1 MGGAYEKKRCLC
13 IGTDFYGF
21 TDLGGICIV
30 FRIPPCGVSKWYF
43 HMKRVLYIKIDQSN
57 LVLNPQVKF
66 EDVVQMECVDP
77 CVVNRLK
84 KEKLMEIGK
93 DDRCKTVVSVLY
105 VIQKIH
111 EIYPDLE
118 VQNMGET
125 DFIVGLKPKDSL
137 EIIEFVKVFFVCL
150 ITFFGSVFA
159 MMTFNEDV
167 SSLDSFRKV
176 YTWVMGIPPKGTT
189 ILELSYSVGVGIGI
203 ILFFN
208 RFGKRQLTKEPS
220 PVEVEMSGYDKQVY
234 TTVIQHA
241 GRKGQEKDVS

>member
-1 MGGAYEKKRCLC
+1 
-13 IGTDFYGF
+13 
-21 TDLGGICIV
+21 
-30 FRIPPCGVSKWYF
+30 
-43 HMKRVLYIKIDQSN
+43 MKHILYIKIDQSN
-57 LVLNPQVKF
+57 LVLNSQVKF
-66 EDVVQMECVDP
+66 EDIVQMECADQ

-84 KEKLMEIGK
+84 TERLMEVPK
-93 DDRCKTVVSVLY
+93 DARSKQVVSILF

-118 VQNMGET
+118 VQNIGET
-125 DFIVGLKPKDSL
+125 DFIVGLKPKDSSKM
-137 EIIEFVKVFFVCL
+137 IEYIKVFFVCM

-176 YTWVMGIPPKGTT
+176 YTWVMGMPPEGAT

-203 ILFFN
+203 IVFFN
-208 RFGKRQLTKEPS
+208 HFGKKQLTKEPS

-234 TTVIQHA
+234 ATVIQHA